1 MLTAKTGWAEWIFSW
16 ADRQTSQAETF
27 QLQKGEVRSLRRD
40 GRRLR
45 VLSGSA
51 WLTMTGRDY
60 ILDGDQSVTLGNGR
74 ERALVS
80 AVAGS
85 AARVEIR

>member
-1 MLTAKTGWAEWIFSW
+1 MLTAKTEWTERIISW
-16 ADRQTSQAETF
+16 ADRHESQAETF

-51 WLTMTGRDY
+51 WLTMGGRDY
-60 ILDGDQSVTLGNGR
+60 ILDRGQWVPLESDR
-74 ERALVS
+74 ERALLS
-80 AVAGS
+80 AVDGTS
-85 AARVEIR
+85 VRVEVR